1 MLEIVGI
8 ARGEFKIVFERGGC
22 DECVS
27 ERKFPSLSQRDGSI
41 SDGI

>member
-8 ARGEFKIVFERGGC
+8 ARGELQIVFERSGG
-22 DECVS
+22 DEGVS
-27 ERKFPSLSQRDGSI
+27 ERELSSLSQRNGSI